1 MKIFARWTKSAM
13 VAAFRLPHC
22 AAKPDSELTEGAA
35 ASGGRRRFLRSSLLA
50 GGAAAMLPAAAG
62 AKGESGGGRASE
74 GARGYRMTAH
84 VRRYYE
90 SVRRV

>member
-13 VAAFRLPHC
+13 AAAFRLPHC
-22 AAKPDSELTEGAA
+22 AAKPDLELTEGAA